1 MGLQNGRL
9 RNHLITASSQIDKYS
24 GAYMARLNHRRRG
37 RYMGGWTAFYNNRY
51 QFLQLNFGAPAKI
64 IRIATQGREDQDQ
77 WVTTY
82 YIMSSRDGV
91 RFVEYKERNNRR
103 VREQN
108 SGIQPEVYFLV

>member
-37 RYMGGWTAFYNNRY
+37 RYMGGWTALYNNRY

-64 IRIATQGREDQDQ
+64 IRFATQGREDQDQ

-103 VREQN
+103 VRF
-108 SGIQPEVYFLV
+108 SLKFTF